1 MRQIIKSEAI
11 TKKYGMTAFTPT
23 VSDWDSVGRVTTPV
37 CLQAFKSFTRA
48 VGFILK
54 SKKVFNKKNRLGF
67 CSKI

>member
-1 MRQIIKSEAI
+1 
-11 TKKYGMTAFTPT
+11 MTAFTPT
-23 VSDWDSVGRVTTPV
+23 VADWDSVGRVTTPV
-37 CLQAFKSFTRA
+37 CLQTFKSFTRA